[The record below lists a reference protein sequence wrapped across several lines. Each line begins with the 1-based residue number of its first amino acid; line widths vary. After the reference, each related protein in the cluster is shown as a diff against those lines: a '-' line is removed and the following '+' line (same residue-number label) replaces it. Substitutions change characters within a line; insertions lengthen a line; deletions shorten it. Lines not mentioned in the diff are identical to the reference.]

1 MGIRQKPRTAV
12 QPSAGELTP
21 LKKLDYTN
29 EHGNQRRV
37 FVPDNGHVPPEEGIP
52 ADMYGQLEAL
62 YADAPASFRHRLY
75 DALWRRGLIE
85 PADFLRKDAGDLY
98 RSAMLETLRFDAL
111 NAIALAK
118 ESISS

>member
-1 MGIRQKPRTAV
+1 MGIRQKSRAAV
-12 QPSAGELTP
+12 QPSGGELTK
-21 LKKLDYTN
+21 LIKLDYTD

-37 FVPDNGHVPPEEGIP
+37 FVPEQGHFAPEEGIP
-52 ADMYGQLEAL
+52 ADMYGQLDAL
-62 YADAPASFRHRLY
+62 YTDTPASFRHRLY
-75 DALWRRGLIE
+75 NALWRRGLIE

-118 ESISS
+118 ESMLR